1 MTAKVI
7 RIDGADACRDGL
19 RTAAEVVEAGGLV
32 AFPTETVYGI
42 ACRAVRAAIA
52 RLDEV
57 KGRDTKKH
65 YTLHIGRNDDYQ
77 AYVPKVD
84 PRVGNLVRRAW
95 PGPLTLV
102 FELHPVELSR
112 QKGRIGDDTFEIL
125 YKNGSIGIRC
135 PDHPAAAT
143 LLQLVRGPVVAPSA
157 NPPGCDPAT
166 DADQVIAQLGERL
179 DIILDGGPC
188 KYRKNST
195 VARIGPRGVEVLRE
209 GVYSQM
215 DLQPMATMTFL
226 FVCTGNT
233 CRSAMAEGLFRAHLA
248 KKIGCSVDELE
259 QKGYK
264 VQSAG
269 TMDMV
274 GVPASD
280 GAITACRLKGVDI
293 TGHTSQPL
301 TRSLIEASDV
311 VFCMAWAHYEQVRF
325 LSPDGRTKCSLL
337 AHDVE
342 IPDPVGQPQEC
353 FNKCADMIQAAI
365 AARIGELDI

>member
-7 RIDGADACRDGL
+7 RIDGSDASRDQL
-19 RTAAEVVEAGGLV
+19 RAAAGVVEAGGLV

-42 ACRAVRAAIA
+42 ACRASRDSIA

-65 YTLHIGRNDDYQ
+65 YTLHIARNSDYRS
-77 AYVPKVD
+77 YVPQVD
-84 PRVGNLVRRAW
+84 RRVENLIRRAW

-102 FELHPVELSR
+102 FELHPVALSR
-112 QKGRIGDDTFEIL
+112 QRSQMGDEPFEIL

-135 PDHPAAAT
+135 PDHPVASD

-166 DADQVIAQLGERL
+166 DAGQVAANLGERL
-179 DIILDGGPC
+179 DMILDGGPC

-195 VARIGPRGVEVLRE
+195 VARVGRRGLEVLRE

-215 DLQPMATMTFL
+215 DLQPMASVTFL

-233 CRSAMAEGLFRAHLA
+233 CRSAMAEGLFRAQLA
-248 KKIGCSVDELE
+248 KKIGCGVDDLA

-264 VQSAG
+264 VHSAG
-269 TMDMV
+269 TMDMA

-293 TGHTSQPL
+293 TGHRSQPL
-301 TRSLIEASDV
+301 TRSLVEASDV
-311 VFCMAWAHYEQVRF
+311 VFCMTHAHCQQVRM
-325 LSPDGRTKCSLL
+325 LSPDGRVNCSLL
-337 AHDVE
+337 ARDVE

-353 FNKCADMIQAAI
+353 FNKCADMIQAAV

>member
-7 RIDGADACRDGL
+7 RIDGSDASRDQL
-19 RTAAEVVEAGGLV
+19 RVAAEVVDAGGLV

-42 ACRAVRAAIA
+42 ACRASRGPIV

-57 KGRDTKKH
+57 KGRDTQKH
-65 YTLHIGRNDDYQ
+65 YTLHIARNSDYRL
-77 AYVPKVD
+77 YVPKVD
-84 PRVGNLVRRAW
+84 PRVENLIRRAW

-102 FELHPVELSR
+102 FEPHPVELSHQR
-112 QKGRIGDDTFEIL
+112 SRVGDEAFEIL

-135 PDHPAAAT
+135 PDHPVATT
-143 LLQLVRGPVVAPSA
+143 LLQLVHGPVVAPSA
-157 NPPGCDPAT
+157 NPPGCDPAPN
-166 DADQVIAQLGERL
+166 ADLVIAQLGDRL
-179 DIILDGGPC
+179 DLILDGGPC
-188 KYRKNST
+188 RYCKSST
-195 VARIGPRGVEVLRE
+195 VARVGRRGVEVLRE
-209 GVYSQM
+209 GVYSHL
-215 DLQPMATMTFL
+215 DLQSMATMTFL

-248 KKIGCSVDELE
+248 KKIGCGVDELA

-280 GAITACRLKGVDI
+280 GAIAACRLKGVDI
-293 TGHTSQPL
+293 TGHRSQPL
-301 TRSLIEASDV
+301 TRSLVEASDV
-311 VFCMAWAHYEQVRF
+311 VFCMTRAHCEQVRV
-325 LSPDGRTKCSLL
+325 LSPDGRVKCSLL
-337 AHDVE
+337 ARDVE

-365 AARIGELDI
+365 AARVGELDI

>member
-7 RIDGADACRDGL
+7 RIDGSDASMNQL

-42 ACRAVRAAIA
+42 ACRASRGPIA

-57 KGRDTKKH
+57 KGRDTQKH
-65 YTLHIGRNDDYQ
+65 YTLHVARNSDYRS
-77 AYVPKVD
+77 YVPKVD
-84 PRVGNLVRRAW
+84 PRVENLIRRAW

-102 FELHPVELSR
+102 FELHPIELSR
-112 QKGRIGDDTFEIL
+112 QRSLMGNETFDIL

-135 PDHPAAAT
+135 PDHPAASV

-157 NPPGCDPAT
+157 NAAGGDPAT
-166 DADQVIAQLGERL
+166 DASQVIAELGDRL
-179 DIILDGGPC
+179 DLILDGGPC
-188 KYRKNST
+188 KYRKSST
-195 VARIGPRGVEVLRE
+195 VARVGRRGVEVIRE
-209 GVYSQM
+209 GVYSRM
-215 DLQPMATMTFL
+215 DLQPMASMTFL

-248 KKIGCSVDELE
+248 KKIGCSVDELA

-264 VQSAG
+264 VHSAG
-269 TMDMV
+269 TMDTV

-280 GAITACRLKGVDI
+280 GAITACHLKGVDI
-293 TGHTSQPL
+293 TGHRSQPL
-301 TRSLIEASDV
+301 TRSLVEASDV
-311 VFCMAWAHYEQVRF
+311 VFCMTWAHYEQVRV
-325 LSPDGRTKCSLL
+325 LSPDGRANCSLL

-353 FNKCADMIQAAI
+353 FNRCADMIQAAI